1 MGVVAFWIALAA
13 VLIAGGWVKSRT
25 EAQKHETLRKLI
37 EKGGTADEAQIRAL
51 FYPPAQQA
59 GAPWWIRPR
68 ARGDGYRALRVCGT
82 IAMCLGV
89 GMIAFFA
96 PLSRYAGE
104 DDAIVGVGFG
114 VVILAFGAGL
124 FLASRFAE
132 RPVRDDAGMHS
143 VE

>member
-13 VLIAGGWVKSRT
+13 VLIAGGWVKSLT

-51 FYPPAQQA
+51 FYPPAQT
-59 GAPWWIRPR
+59 GAPWWVRPR
-68 ARGDGYRALRVCGT
+68 ARGDGYRSLRVCGT
-82 IAMCLGV
+82 IAMCLAV
-89 GMIAFFA
+89 GLIAFFA

-114 VVILAFGAGL
+114 VVLLAFGAGL

-132 RPVRDDAGMHS
+132 QPPRDDARMHS